1 MIGKDNN
8 LSACAPHHNKSRVW
22 WPDSAGNPSKVLMVN
37 LELEHV
43 SFEISE
49 SVFLHILK
57 GKHMA
62 SENHSKKLL
71 ALLIEI
77 SHDLIRE

>member
-1 MIGKDNN
+1 MI
-8 LSACAPHHNKSRVW
+8 
-22 WPDSAGNPSKVLMVN
+22 N

-43 SFEISE
+43 SFQIPE
-49 SVFLHILK
+49 SVFLRILQ

-62 SENHSKKLL
+62 SESYSKKLL

-77 SHDLIRE
+77 THDLIRE

>member
-1 MIGKDNN
+1 
-8 LSACAPHHNKSRVW
+8 
-22 WPDSAGNPSKVLMVN
+22 MVN

-43 SFEISE
+43 SFEIPE

-62 SENHSKKLL
+62 SENYSKKLL

-77 SHDLIRE
+77 THDLIRE